1 MRDEARRGQRR
12 TQHICNSALNA
23 FIANHFSEK
32 VARAGRYKEK
42 AGREREREVEGERAS
57 DRARAAHGLKRT
69 RHVFVTYYI
78 FIATNEALNARTGK
92 EEGRKKRRRR
102 GRRRSRKR

>member
-42 AGREREREVEGERAS
+42 AGIEREEEVERAS
-57 DRARAAHGLKRT
+57 DMARAAHGLKRT

-102 GRRRSRKR
+102 ERRRSRKR